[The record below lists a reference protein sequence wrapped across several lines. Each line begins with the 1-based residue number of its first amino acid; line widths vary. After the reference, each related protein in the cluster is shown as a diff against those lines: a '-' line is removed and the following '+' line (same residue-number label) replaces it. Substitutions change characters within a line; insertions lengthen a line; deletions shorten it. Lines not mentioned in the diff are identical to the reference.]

1 MENMSFEKAL
11 QRLEEIVDQLENGS
25 LDLQASV
32 TLFEEGITL
41 SVKCQQELQK
51 AEGQVHKLVKKLDGG
66 WDLADL

>member
-1 MENMSFEKAL
+1 MEEMSFEKAL

-32 TLFEEGITL
+32 SLFEEGISL

-51 AEGQVHKLVKKLDGG
+51 AEGQVQKLVKKLDGG